1 MKELEDMTAAETSL
15 AFAREVVG
23 LDPQEIRL
31 TNGETVPSVGAGSDY
46 ANDWNATIAAV
57 EAKGWTFNTYN
68 TIAETYPSRDA
79 SVRTFSMRTFHGRGE
94 FDEPC
99 AIALCRA
106 AIKCAR
112 AEVEK

>member
-1 MKELEDMTAAETSL
+1 MKELEEMTAAETSL
-15 AFAREVVG
+15 AFAREVAG
-23 LDPQEIRL
+23 FDPQEIRL
-31 TNGETVPSVGAGSDY
+31 TNGETVPSVGAGSSHRLPDY

-57 EAKGWTFNTYN
+57 EAKGWTFTSWV
-68 TIAETYPSRDA
+68 TCSFRGA
-79 SVRTFSMRTFHGRGE
+79 SVRTFHGRGE
-94 FDEPC
+94 SDEPR